1 LIILE
6 EAVQEL
12 AADPEELLKFAYEL
26 RKQDAGDKYS
36 LTFLKD

>member
-26 RKQDAGDKYS
+26 RSKM
-36 LTFLKD
+36 LKINIP